1 MSGIFKVRDMK
12 YGVYEYGYL
21 QVHHLFWC
29 WCRGRVAQEQHCFS
43 HCCHYSDN
51 FHQPWL
57 GQQKSAKKVVKGSFY
72 TLTFIFWGFIGHLQ
86 FVTVQ
91 YKKAVRVMQKRLSA
105 RVTCTRSVNAR
116 KLSGGGGKNY
126 TLGTWSQQ
134 WLAQLT
140 LCCLRKLTPRCRLGV
155 AAPLTLGGYS
165 YSSVESSAPPPPLTK
180 AAAAPALAGRGSML
194 SVSAASLAVTGVLP
208 LSRYPMFIRRPDEAV
223 LRCCWGSTEG
233 GKGSWVDTQ

>member
-1 MSGIFKVRDMK
+1 M
-12 YGVYEYGYL
+12 
-21 QVHHLFWC
+21 
-29 WCRGRVAQEQHCFS
+29 
-43 HCCHYSDN
+43 
-51 FHQPWL
+51 
-57 GQQKSAKKVVKGSFY
+57 
-72 TLTFIFWGFIGHLQ
+72 TFIFWGFIGHLQ